1 MKIAISS
8 PSGEPESEF
17 SGRFGR
23 CQYFLLFDTDDASWK
38 KVANPARD
46 AQGGAGARV
55 VQLLADHGVE
65 AVISGRYG
73 PTAFSALEAA
83 GIKAYLA
90 ESGTPEDLVAR
101 LEGGDLQLAGGPSG
115 EGRHRGGRG
124 RGGW

>member
-23 CQYFLLFDTDDASWK
+23 CQYFLLFDTADASWM

-55 VQLLADHGVE
+55 VQFLTDHGVE

-73 PTAFSALEAA
+73 PTAFSALEAS
-83 GIKAYLA
+83 GIKPYLA
-90 ESGTPEDLVAR
+90 DSGTPADLVAG
-101 LEGGDLQLAGGPSG
+101 LDQGDLKLAAGPTG
-115 EGRHRGGRG
+115 EGRHQRG
-124 RGGW
+124 RRGLGK